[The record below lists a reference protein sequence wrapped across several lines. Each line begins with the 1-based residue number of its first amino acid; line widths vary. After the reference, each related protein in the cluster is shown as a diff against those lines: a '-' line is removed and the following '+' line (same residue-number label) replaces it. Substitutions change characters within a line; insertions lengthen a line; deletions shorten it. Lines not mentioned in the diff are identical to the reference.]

1 MRYRVPPRLAHV
13 TADHCGHELPIVHLR
28 QLPDGEPLILKG
40 AGGVIWTIAAE
51 GRDDVAAAVAA
62 AFGCPV
68 ETIGDTVSDFLTDLV
83 HRGLLELDSA
93 QREQE

>member
-51 GRDDVAAAVAA
+51 GHDDVAIAVAA
-62 AFGCPV
+62 AFGV
-68 ETIGDTVSDFLTDLV
+68 ELIEHPEIIAMMTARWGV
-83 HRGLLELDSA
+83 ELNA
-93 QREQE
+93 ARRRMA